1 MNSNYLHNF
10 SLLCISYKIK
20 LALHNNAG
28 YKLSLNMKPAIYQ
41 LASYVALYIV
51 QFFSSSGSPLSSVR

>member
-28 YKLSLNMKPAIYQ
+28 YKLSLNMKPAIYK
-41 LASYVALYIV
+41 LASYVEKLYI
-51 QFFSSSGSPLSSVR
+51 F